1 MATRRTGLWL
11 LTTFFFFLLLFT
23 VFVWGLN
30 RVLVGPASGVGRGT
44 VLVIRLQGAIGEIA
58 QRGPFVG
65 AVTVREIDE
74 ALRRAATDSRVAAVF
89 LEVGPVGGVFA
100 SLKARRTNA
109 GSCSGCVASPV
120 HLVKGRTISARSVRS
135 CASSRMS
142 LLPALSTS
150 GVPPKCAL

>member
-11 LTTFFFFLLLFT
+11 LTIFFFFLLLFT

-89 LEVGPVGGVFA
+89 LEVGPIGGGYGYRPAAYGGPLVGSIPDALGI
-100 SLKARRTNA
+100 T
-109 GSCSGCVASPV
+109 G
-120 HLVKGRTISARSVRS
+120 
-135 CASSRMS
+135 ASSS
-142 LLPALSTS
+142 DI
-150 GVPPKCAL
+150 GVGLGFYTGSRYEGY